1 MKHHRRY
8 GQLVVIGDAKS
19 ISTDEVA
26 ELTRQEDVVSLWLSE
41 KHKRKGIYVHMCAV
55 PFFVL
60 LLQLDLL

>member
-26 ELTRQEDVVSLWLSE
+26 DLTKQEDVV
-41 KHKRKGIYVHMCAV
+41 
-55 PFFVL
+55 
-60 LLQLDLL
+60 

>member
-26 ELTRQEDVVSLWLSE
+26 DLTKQEDVVSLWLSE
-41 KHKRKGIYVHMCAV
+41 KYKRKGIYVCV
-55 PFFVL
+55 
-60 LLQLDLL
+60 